1 MILECID
8 EEKILLAPK
17 EPDYRRL
24 IERMLKNSA
33 LIDAADKGP
42 VCERILERDQ
52 RMPTALGK
60 GIAVPRYISDRIGR
74 NEIIVAVDPAGLP
87 VISSGQKP
95 VKILFLLLLSA
106 NTAYADVLAQ
116 CLRLLNDDAVKEELL
131 QAKDAPAIFRI
142 IQRWEQD

>member
-8 EEKILLAPK
+8 EEKILLAPG

-24 IERMLKNSA
+24 IERMLNNSA
-33 LIDAADKGP
+33 LIDKTDRGQ

-60 GIAVPRYISDRIGR
+60 GIAVPRYINEQIDR
-74 NEIIVAVDPAGLP
+74 NEIIVAIDPAGLP
-87 VISSGQKP
+87 VISSDQKP
-95 VKILFLLLLSA
+95 VKTLFLLLLST

-131 QAKDAPAIFRI
+131 QAKDAPEIFRI